1 MNNETSLPNFKINDD
16 PIMNS
21 RVVSRKASEGS
32 YLQQKHRKASRR
44 GPYSADCTPES
55 RRSSCAT
62 PHRFPANVPTKPGW
76 KLLLL
81 VGKFPQQHLRV
92 DANHPCWQPP
102 RMANS
107 RSSRSQQ
114 SCLFL
119 GRGSLGLANG
129 KIFPESKSFCFFRLS
144 LSIFPQTCVNLQT
157 YMSQKSTCRGS
168 LSPQPFT
175 ATQ

>member
-1 MNNETSLPNFKINDD
+1 MQTVNNETNLPNFKINDD

-62 PHRFPANVPTKPGW
+62 PHRFLANVPNRRKR
-76 KLLLL
+76 LFL

-92 DANHPCWQPP
+92 DANRPCWRPR
-102 RMANS
+102 RMASS

-129 KIFPESKSFCFFRLS
+129 KIFPESKKFLFFSDLGFS
-144 LSIFPQTCVNLQT
+144 LSIFPQTCVN
-157 YMSQKSTCRGS
+157 
-168 LSPQPFT
+168 P
-175 ATQ
+175 